1 MSLLAALALA
11 ALLAAIV
18 LVSLQLAL
26 PKLAERRIGR
36 RLTEGGGVVEVCV
49 IARPALRLLA
59 GEGDLLRVRGE
70 SLTIGLAGEGGGL
83 RALDGFAA
91 VEIELDEISTG
102 PFEVS
107 RFELRRERRGGT
119 YRLRSIARTSG
130 AELLG
135 FGGQHLGIG
144 GATTLGTLARGAPLG
159 TRTFAVEAEV
169 ELVARGEALE
179 VLGGGGSVAGYP
191 AGPVATAV
199 AAAVARRLDVTP

>member
-83 RALDGFAA
+83 QALDGFAA